1 MKGRKMMKESKTSTR
16 QLTLAALFMALTTV
30 ATMVIHIP
38 VPATQGFVNVGDSFV
53 LLSGLLF
60 SHYYGALIGGVG
72 SALAD
77 LFLGYTIFAPVTL
90 IVKAIEAL
98 LASYIDRGNTVSR
111 VIAVIVGVTWMV
123 FGYFIFEVFMFD
135 LPVAISAVIPNSI
148 QGAVSAGLALLL
160 YPIVRR
166 LIDR

>member
-1 MKGRKMMKESKTSTR
+1 MKESKTSTR

-98 LASYIDRGNTVSR
+98 LASYIDRENTVSR

-123 FGYFIFEVFMFD
+123 FGYFVFEVFMFD
-135 LPVAISAVIPNSI
+135 LPVALSAVIPNSI
-148 QGAVSAGLALLL
+148 QGIVSAGLALLL

>member
-1 MKGRKMMKESKTSTR
+1 MKESKTSTR

-111 VIAVIVGVTWMV
+111 VIAVIVGVAWMV

-135 LPVAISAVIPNSI
+135 LPVALSAVIPNSI
-148 QGAVSAGLALLL
+148 QGIVSAGLALLL
-160 YPIVRR
+160 YPIIRR

>member
-1 MKGRKMMKESKTSTR
+1 MKESKTSTR

-123 FGYFIFEVFMFD
+123 FGYFVFEVFMFD
-135 LPVAISAVIPNSI
+135 LPVALSAVIPNNI
-148 QGAVSAGLALLL
+148 QGIVSAGLALLL

>member
-1 MKGRKMMKESKTSTR
+1 MKESKTSTR
-16 QLTLAALFMALTTV
+16 QLTLAALFIALTTV

-98 LASYIDRGNTVSR
+98 LASYIDRGNTVLR

-135 LPVAISAVIPNSI
+135 LPVALSAVIPNSI
-148 QGAVSAGLALLL
+148 QGIVSAGLALLL

>member
-1 MKGRKMMKESKTSTR
+1 MKESKTSTR

-38 VPATQGFVNVGDSFV
+38 VPATQGFVNVGDSLV

-111 VIAVIVGVTWMV
+111 VIAVIVGVAWMV

-135 LPVAISAVIPNSI
+135 LPVALSAVIPNSI
-148 QGAVSAGLALLL
+148 QGIVSAGLALLL

>member
-1 MKGRKMMKESKTSTR
+1 MMKESKTSTR

-135 LPVAISAVIPNSI
+135 LPVALSAVIPNSI
-148 QGAVSAGLALLL
+148 QGIVSAGLTLLL

>member
-1 MKGRKMMKESKTSTR
+1 MMKESKTSTR

-135 LPVAISAVIPNSI
+135 LPVALSAVIPNSI
-148 QGAVSAGLALLL
+148 QGMVSAGLALLL

>member
-1 MKGRKMMKESKTSTR
+1 MKESKTSTR

-111 VIAVIVGVTWMV
+111 VIAVIIGVTSMV

-135 LPVAISAVIPNSI
+135 LPVALSAVIPNSI
-148 QGAVSAGLALLL
+148 QGIVSAGLALLL

>member
-1 MKGRKMMKESKTSTR
+1 MMKESKTSTR

-98 LASYIDRGNTVSR
+98 LASYIDRGNTMSR

-135 LPVAISAVIPNSI
+135 LPVALSAVIPNSI
-148 QGAVSAGLALLL
+148 QGIVSAGLALLL

>member
-1 MKGRKMMKESKTSTR
+1 MMKESKTSTR

-111 VIAVIVGVTWMV
+111 VIAVIVGVIWMV

-135 LPVAISAVIPNSI
+135 LPVALSAVIPNSI
-148 QGAVSAGLALLL
+148 QGIVSAGLALFL

>member
-1 MKGRKMMKESKTSTR
+1 MMKESKTSTR
-16 QLTLAALFMALTTV
+16 ELTLAALFMALTTV
-30 ATMVIHIP
+30 ATMIIHIP

-135 LPVAISAVIPNSI
+135 LPVALSAVIPNSI
-148 QGAVSAGLALLL
+148 QGIVSAGLALLL

>member
-1 MKGRKMMKESKTSTR
+1 MKESKTSTR

-111 VIAVIVGVTWMV
+111 VIAVIVGVIWMV

-135 LPVAISAVIPNSI
+135 LPVALSAVIPNSI
-148 QGAVSAGLALLL
+148 QGIVSAGLALFL

>member
-1 MKGRKMMKESKTSTR
+1 MKESKTSTR

-98 LASYIDRGNTVSR
+98 LASYIDRGNTMSR

-135 LPVAISAVIPNSI
+135 LPVALSAVIPNSI
-148 QGAVSAGLALLL
+148 QGIVSAGLALLL

>member
-1 MKGRKMMKESKTSTR
+1 MKESKTSTR

-111 VIAVIVGVTWMV
+111 VIAVIVGVAWMV

-135 LPVAISAVIPNSI
+135 LPVALSAVIPNSI
-148 QGAVSAGLALLL
+148 QGIVSAGLTLLL

>member
-1 MKGRKMMKESKTSTR
+1 MMKESKTSTR

-135 LPVAISAVIPNSI
+135 LPVALSAVIPNSI
-148 QGAVSAGLALLL
+148 QGIVSAGLALLL

>member
-1 MKGRKMMKESKTSTR
+1 MMKKSKTSTR

-98 LASYIDRGNTVSR
+98 LASYIDRESTVSR

-135 LPVAISAVIPNSI
+135 LPVALSAVIPNSI
-148 QGAVSAGLALLL
+148 QGIVSAGLALLL

>member
-1 MKGRKMMKESKTSTR
+1 MMKESKTSTR
-16 QLTLAALFMALTTV
+16 QLTLTALFMALTTV

-135 LPVAISAVIPNSI
+135 LPVALSAVIPNSI
-148 QGAVSAGLALLL
+148 QGIVSAGLALLL

>member
-160 YPIVRR
+160 YPNVRR

>member
-1 MKGRKMMKESKTSTR
+1 MMKESETSTR

-123 FGYFIFEVFMFD
+123 FGYFVFEVFMFD
-135 LPVAISAVIPNSI
+135 LPVALSAVIPNSI
-148 QGAVSAGLALLL
+148 QGIVSAGLALLL

>member
-1 MKGRKMMKESKTSTR
+1 MKESKTSTR

-135 LPVAISAVIPNSI
+135 LPVALSAVIPNSI
-148 QGAVSAGLALLL
+148 QGIISAGLALLL

>member
-1 MKGRKMMKESKTSTR
+1 MMKESKTSTR

-98 LASYIDRGNTVSR
+98 LASYIDRENTVSR

-123 FGYFIFEVFMFD
+123 FGYFVFEVFMFD
-135 LPVAISAVIPNSI
+135 LPVALSAVIPNSI
-148 QGAVSAGLALLL
+148 QGIVSAGLALLL

>member
-1 MKGRKMMKESKTSTR
+1 MKESKTSTR

-38 VPATQGFVNVGDSFV
+38 VPATQGFVSVGDSFV

-135 LPVAISAVIPNSI
+135 LPVALSAVIPNSI
-148 QGAVSAGLALLL
+148 QGIVSAGLALLL

>member
-1 MKGRKMMKESKTSTR
+1 MKESKTSTR

-135 LPVAISAVIPNSI
+135 LPVALSAVIPNSI
-148 QGAVSAGLALLL
+148 QGIVSAGLALLL
-160 YPIVRR
+160 YPIIRR

>member
-1 MKGRKMMKESKTSTR
+1 MMKESKTSTR

-135 LPVAISAVIPNSI
+135 LPVALSAVIPNSI
-148 QGAVSAGLALLL
+148 QGIVSVGLALLL

>member
-1 MKGRKMMKESKTSTR
+1 MKESKTSTR
-16 QLTLAALFMALTTV
+16 ELTLAALFMALTTV
-30 ATMVIHIP
+30 ATMIIHIP

-135 LPVAISAVIPNSI
+135 LPVALSAVIPNSI
-148 QGAVSAGLALLL
+148 QGIVSAGLALLL

>member
-1 MKGRKMMKESKTSTR
+1 MKESKTSTR

-98 LASYIDRGNTVSR
+98 LASYIDRESTVSR
-111 VIAVIVGVTWMV
+111 VIAVIIGVTWMV

-135 LPVAISAVIPNSI
+135 LPVALSAVIPNSI
-148 QGAVSAGLALLL
+148 QGIVSAGLALLL

>member
-1 MKGRKMMKESKTSTR
+1 MKESKTSTR

-111 VIAVIVGVTWMV
+111 VIAVIVGVIWMV

-135 LPVAISAVIPNSI
+135 LPVALSAVIPNSI
-148 QGAVSAGLALLL
+148 QGIVSAGLALLL

-166 LIDR
+166 LIDS

>member
-1 MKGRKMMKESKTSTR
+1 MMKESKTSTR

-135 LPVAISAVIPNSI
+135 LPVALSAVIPNSI
-148 QGAVSAGLALLL
+148 QGIVSAGLALLL
-160 YPIVRR
+160 YPVVRR

>member
-1 MKGRKMMKESKTSTR
+1 MKESKTSTR

-111 VIAVIVGVTWMV
+111 VIAVIVGVAWMV

-135 LPVAISAVIPNSI
+135 LPVALSAVIPNSI
-148 QGAVSAGLALLL
+148 QGIVSAGLALLL

>member
-1 MKGRKMMKESKTSTR
+1 MKESKTSTR

-135 LPVAISAVIPNSI
+135 LPVALSAVIPNSI
-148 QGAVSAGLALLL
+148 QGIVSAGLALLL
-160 YPIVRR
+160 YPIVRH

>member
-1 MKGRKMMKESKTSTR
+1 MKESKTTTR

-111 VIAVIVGVTWMV
+111 VIAVIFGVTWMV

-135 LPVAISAVIPNSI
+135 LPVALSAVIPNSI
-148 QGAVSAGLALLL
+148 QGIVSAGLALLL

>member
-1 MKGRKMMKESKTSTR
+1 MKESKTSTR

-98 LASYIDRGNTVSR
+98 LASYIDRGNTVSS

-135 LPVAISAVIPNSI
+135 LPVALSAVIPNSI
-148 QGAVSAGLALLL
+148 QGIVSAGLALLL

>member
-1 MKGRKMMKESKTSTR
+1 MMKESKTSTR

-135 LPVAISAVIPNSI
+135 LPIALSAVIPNSI
-148 QGAVSAGLALLL
+148 QGIVSAGLALLL

>member
-1 MKGRKMMKESKTSTR
+1 MMKESKTSTR

-111 VIAVIVGVTWMV
+111 VIAVIVGVAWMV

-135 LPVAISAVIPNSI
+135 LPVALSAVIPNSI
-148 QGAVSAGLALLL
+148 QGIVSAGLTLLL

>member
-1 MKGRKMMKESKTSTR
+1 MMKESKTSTR

-77 LFLGYTIFAPVTL
+77 LF
-90 IVKAIEAL
+90 
-98 LASYIDRGNTVSR
+98 
-111 VIAVIVGVTWMV
+111 
-123 FGYFIFEVFMFD
+123 
-135 LPVAISAVIPNSI
+135 
-148 QGAVSAGLALLL
+148 
-160 YPIVRR
+160 
-166 LIDR
+166 

>member
-1 MKGRKMMKESKTSTR
+1 MKKSKTSTR

-98 LASYIDRGNTVSR
+98 LASYIDRESTVSR

-135 LPVAISAVIPNSI
+135 LPVALSAVIPNSI
-148 QGAVSAGLALLL
+148 QGIVSAGLALLL

>member
-1 MKGRKMMKESKTSTR
+1 MMKESKTSTR

>member
-1 MKGRKMMKESKTSTR
+1 MKESKTSTR

-135 LPVAISAVIPNSI
+135 LPVALSAVIPNSI
-148 QGAVSAGLALLL
+148 QGMVSAGLALLL

>member
-1 MKGRKMMKESKTSTR
+1 MMKESKTSTR

-111 VIAVIVGVTWMV
+111 VIAVIVGVIWMV

-135 LPVAISAVIPNSI
+135 LPVALSAVIPNSI
-148 QGAVSAGLALLL
+148 QGIVSAGLALLL

>member
-1 MKGRKMMKESKTSTR
+1 MKESKTSTR
-16 QLTLAALFMALTTV
+16 QLTLTALFMALTTV

-135 LPVAISAVIPNSI
+135 LPVALSAVIPNSI
-148 QGAVSAGLALLL
+148 QGIVSAGLALLL